1 FAASCTT
8 FLLLIRIT
16 FEPQLIG
23 TFVVSPIFRH
33 YYCCFGSC
41 CLIGAESETLRLFWS
56 KMEAVVQLELDLNQ
70 RNFSERSWRLLFY
83 WVLIMKE
90 RSYSGA
96 NQKQFNNADY
106 YKEFIHYYCCIGG
119 CCSTGTEVEAWRFFW
134 GKLENVDLLEL
145 NLKHGAFFLMGEI
158 YLACFFCPNLLCYN
172 LDNYYCCFGGNRLT
186 GTESGVWMFLWK
198 CYSTGAESETCK
210 LFSLEGFHLAI
221 MLITMKNPGMFFCFD
236 LLRYSLDIIIIVLE
250 AVVILKISAGYDKES
265 RHCYRCFEG
274 CYSTETESGEWR
286 LFWKKLEDVPILQL
300 NLKHRSSSVMGG
312 SCCSIGAKSGA
323 LIMLITIESRVKD
336 LSVFFVLI
344 YHASSKDIVNVVME
358 AVFQLNL
365 NHRNSSEKLADVV
378 LQKSNLRHESFFL
391 VERIHL
397 VTVLITINNPGSSGI
412 NWKIFLIGIASKP
425 RGMGI
430 HLRGIRN
437 CCSAGAGSG
446 AWDDHFWSEQEAV
459 VLLKLGLK
467 DGNSPV
473 MQCRLIK
480 TVFET
485 RMFSQNRLGAVVLL
499 RPNLNMAVLLE
510 QTESCEWFKIERSL
524 RHKIC
529 FKVIMLITIE
539 KPGCGSTGSKSEL
552 CQLLSFGRIS
562 FSNNAN
568 YDKESRHYYRC
579 FGGCYSTRA
588 ESGEWRLFW
597 RELSTKALLGRI
609 GSCCLIRTLS
619 ESREINA
626 SYDNE
631 SRHYYYCFGG
641 CYSTGFESK
650 ALRLFWSNVGDVS
663 LLQLNLKHGSSFV
676 KDSFNNNA
684 NFDKKKP
691 RYVFDFFCHA
701 TNRDIVM
708 NSFSNNAITIRNLD
722 IIIVVLEAVI
732 QPGTESKA
740 LMLFWKKVEAV
751 VQLFPGI
758 SKECELELKSYTD
771 YLVKNKIQG
780 FVTLHSY
787 EGFILYPW
795 GYQKKLYTDDRENL
809 YKLGEEMRN
818 AIENISGA
826 DYDVGQSAD
835 ILYRAN
841 GYSNDYARSLGI
853 KYVFT
858 IEIGS
863 RKMYNFGFIIPKSYI
878 SKLAEEVFAEIL

>member
-221 MLITMKNPGMFFCFD
+221 MLITMKNPG
-236 LLRYSLDIIIIVLE
+236 
-250 AVVILKISAGYDKES
+250 
-265 RHCYRCFEG
+265 

-323 LIMLITIESRVKD
+323 LIMLITIESRHYYYCFGGCYSTGTESRALKLFWSKLGD
-336 LSVFFVLI
+336 GKGPKCFFVLI

-425 RGMGI
+425 RGTEAFLKEFG
-430 HLRGIRN
+430 G
-437 CCSAGAGSG
+437 CCFTGAESKHGGSSRAKKKSCG
-446 AWDDHFWSEQEAV
+446 STRTESGEWGFISEGLGTVALLEQDQEHGMITSG
-459 VLLKLGLK
+459 LGLK

-510 QTESCEWFKIERSL
+510 QTESC
-524 RHKIC
+524 
-529 FKVIMLITIE
+529 
-539 KPGCGSTGSKSEL
+539 G
-552 CQLLSFGRIS
+552 
-562 FSNNAN
+562 
-568 YDKESRHYYRC
+568 
-579 FGGCYSTRA
+579 
-588 ESGEWRLFW
+588 
-597 RELSTKALLGRI
+597 
-609 GSCCLIRTLS
+609 
-619 ESREINA
+619 
-626 SYDNE
+626 
-631 SRHYYYCFGG
+631 
-641 CYSTGFESK
+641 
-650 ALRLFWSNVGDVS
+650 
-663 LLQLNLKHGSSFV
+663 
-676 KDSFNNNA
+676 
-684 NFDKKKP
+684 
-691 RYVFDFFCHA
+691 
-701 TNRDIVM
+701 
-708 NSFSNNAITIRNLD
+708 
-722 IIIVVLEAVI
+722 
-732 QPGTESKA
+732 
-740 LMLFWKKVEAV
+740 
-751 VQLFPGI
+751 
-758 SKECELELKSYTD
+758 
-771 YLVKNKIQG
+771 
-780 FVTLHSY
+780 
-787 EGFILYPW
+787 LY
-795 GYQKKLYTDDRENL
+795 
-809 YKLGEEMRN
+809 
-818 AIENISGA
+818 
-826 DYDVGQSAD
+826 
-835 ILYRAN
+835 
-841 GYSNDYARSLGI
+841 
-853 KYVFT
+853 
-858 IEIGS
+858 
-863 RKMYNFGFIIPKSYI
+863 
-878 SKLAEEVFAEIL
+878 